1 MGAPPPAP
9 APMTDPPNPTELSTR
24 ELYDLARRHG
34 IRGRSLMTREELLAA
49 LAADEPHGWG

>member
-1 MGAPPPAP
+1 
-9 APMTDPPNPTELSTR
+9 MTDPPNPTELSTR